1 MDFSTAEANKKA
13 RTIIKH
19 ILGELKKLN
28 VPAKQAESVCGIK
41 IPNFPYNIMTIRET
55 HSGSTFN
62 HHPTGRLEVKFPTV
76 FLDKGRLAARTLK
89 ESTENLESK
98 AVEIIR
104 LRYEALKQNASREEE
119 ERALEAEMYRAA
131 ERLKEEFPSYA
142 EFVTV
147 FRQELKIEIQGL
159 NEDQVRAVFQALA
172 QTGVTMGVRIESE

>member
-1 MDFSTAEANKKA
+1 MDFSTTESNKKA
-13 RTIIKH
+13 RALIKC
-19 ILGELKKLN
+19 ILGELKNLN
-28 VPAKQAESVCGIK
+28 IPARQAESVCGIK
-41 IPNFPYNIMTIRET
+41 IPNFPYNIMTIREV
-55 HSGSTFN
+55 HSGSMLTSR
-62 HHPTGRLEVKFPTV
+62 GRLEVKFPTV
-76 FLDKGRLAARTLK
+76 FLDRGRLAARTLK

-119 ERALEAEMYRAA
+119 ERALEAEMYRAE

-147 FRQELKIEIQGL
+147 FRQELKIEIRGL

-172 QTGVTMGVRIESE
+172 QTGVTMGVRLESE